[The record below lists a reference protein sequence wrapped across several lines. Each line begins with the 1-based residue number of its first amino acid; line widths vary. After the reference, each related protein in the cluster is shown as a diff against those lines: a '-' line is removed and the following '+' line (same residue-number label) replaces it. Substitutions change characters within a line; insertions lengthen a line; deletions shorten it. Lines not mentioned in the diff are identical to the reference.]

1 MTMDK
6 ENILRN
12 FLPGAERKYDNSRV
26 EFTEFDMSGLHDFYE
41 YSTKSDFFKYLEFDR
56 MSQLSDA
63 VEYIDNVQNRILKG
77 FRGGHAMYWFLRL
90 RETNKV
96 IGSMALVGVDFDNG
110 VGEIGKGLS
119 PDYWGRGYMFEAL
132 GMYLD
137 FCRDILGLKEIYSV
151 TRHDNIPNIKLMKKS
166 GFRITKHIESYYKE
180 SSGLSHDAVTMSIFL

>member
-1 MTMDK
+1 
-6 ENILRN
+6 
-12 FLPGAERKYDNSRV
+12 
-26 EFTEFDMSGLHDFYE
+26 MSGLHDFYE